1 MNADN
6 MVGRT
11 VAGYHL
17 AEYIGE
23 GGTATV
29 YRAEHPERGRAAVKI
44 LRPRLAQDPIAVK
57 RFLREAEYGA
67 RVSIPTS
74 SRPTTTAPPTDCTTW
89 RSSGPQGEPLAEFI
103 NRSGQVAPP
112 LVATIVEQL
121 GAALGG
127 AHKAGIIHRDLKP
140 ANIMYDPATQTAK
153 LLDFGI
159 ARDAELNPEERLTR
173 AGFFVGT
180 LQYVAPET
188 LSGELV
194 NEQADVYSL
203 ATIAYYLLTQ
213 ELPFTG
219 KSPRELFQQLLTQA
233 PVPLNQAV
241 KGLRFPGADRGGGH
255 AWAGA
260 GSDQAFQDGGRIRH
274 GVVHGGTAGRGKA
287 RLPGLAVRQGRGV
300 SDADQ
305 LRRLLLE
312 RSVRRGDFVLASG
325 QRSSY
330 YIDCRLTT
338 MSAEGQV
345 LIGRLGLAAIRRRA
359 GGRAAIGGL
368 TMGADP
374 VAYAIAAASWGTA
387 RGHRRLQRA
396 EGSEGPRHWA
406 S

>member
-1 MNADN
+1 MNVDN
-6 MVGRT
+6 LVGRT

-29 YRAEHPERGRAAVKI
+29 YRAEHQDRGRAAVKI

-67 RVSIPTS
+67 RVRHPNIVQTYDYG
-74 SRPTTTAPPTDCTTW
+74 ATDGLHYLALEW
-89 RSSGPQGEPLAEFI
+89 AQGEPLAEFI

-121 GAALGG
+121 GAALAS
-127 AHKAGIIHRDLKP
+127 AHKAGIIHRD
-140 ANIMYDPATQTAK
+140 
-153 LLDFGI
+153 
-159 ARDAELNPEERLTR
+159 LTR

-219 KSPRELFQQLLTQA
+219 KSPRELFQQLLTQS

-241 KGLRFPGADRGGGH
+241 KGLRFPAPVEAAVMRGLDRDLTKRSKTVDEFAADLC
-255 AWAGA
+255 
-260 GSDQAFQDGGRIRH
+260 
-274 GVVHGGTAGRGKA
+274 T
-287 RLPGLAVRQGRGV
+287 AVRQGGGKRG
-300 SDADQ
+300 
-305 LRRLLLE
+305 
-312 RSVRRGDFVLASG
+312 FLASLFG
-325 QRSSY
+325 K
-330 YIDCRLTT
+330 
-338 MSAEGQV
+338 
-345 LIGRLGLAAIRRRA
+345 
-359 GGRAAIGGL
+359 GG
-368 TMGADP
+368 
-374 VAYAIAAASWGTA
+374 
-387 RGHRRLQRA
+387 
-396 EGSEGPRHWA
+396 E
-406 S
+406 

>member
-29 YRAEHPERGRAAVKI
+29 YRAENSERGRAAVKI

-67 RVSIPTS
+67 RVKHPNIVQTYDYGA
-74 SRPTTTAPPTDCTTW
+74 TDGLHYLALEWAP
-89 RSSGPQGEPLAEFI
+89 GEPLAEFI
-103 NRSGQVAPP
+103 NRSGKIAPA

-121 GAALGG
+121 GAALGS

-194 NEQADVYSL
+194 SEQADVYSL
-203 ATIAYYLLTQ
+203 ATIAYYMLTQ

-219 KSPRELFQQLLTQA
+219 KSPRELFQQLLTQP

-241 KGLRFPGADRGGGH
+241 KGLRFPAPIEAAVMRGLDRDL
-255 AWAGA
+255 AKRSKTVDEFA
-260 GSDQAFQDGGRIRH
+260 
-274 GVVHGGTAGRGKA
+274 TE
-287 RLPGLAVRQGRGV
+287 LCTAVRQGGAKRGF
-300 SDADQ
+300 
-305 LRRLLLE
+305 L
-312 RSVRRGDFVLASG
+312 
-325 QRSSY
+325 SS
-330 YIDCRLTT
+330 LFGKG
-338 MSAEGQV
+338 AE
-345 LIGRLGLAAIRRRA
+345 
-359 GGRAAIGGL
+359 
-368 TMGADP
+368 
-374 VAYAIAAASWGTA
+374 
-387 RGHRRLQRA
+387 
-396 EGSEGPRHWA
+396 
-406 S
+406 

>member
-29 YRAEHPERGRAAVKI
+29 YRADHPERGLAAVKI

-67 RVSIPTS
+67 RVRHSNIVQTYDYG
-74 SRPTTTAPPTDCTTW
+74 ATDGLHYLALEW
-89 RSSGPQGEPLAEFI
+89 AQGEPLAEFI
-103 NRSGQVAPP
+103 NRSGKLAPA

-121 GAALGG
+121 GAALAC

-140 ANIMYDPATQTAK
+140 ANIMYDPASQTAK

-203 ATIAYYLLTQ
+203 ATIAYYMLTQ

-219 KSPRELFQQLLTQA
+219 KSPRELFQQLLTQT
-233 PVPLNQAV
+233 PVSLNQAV
-241 KGLRFPGADRGGGH
+241 KGLRFPGPIEA
-255 AWAGA
+255 AVM
-260 GSDQAFQDGGRIRH
+260 H
-274 GVVHGGTAGRGKA
+274 GLERDLSKRSKTVDEFAAELCT
-287 RLPGLAVRQGRGV
+287 AVRQGGGK
-300 SDADQ
+300 
-305 LRRLLLE
+305 
-312 RSVRRGDFVLASG
+312 RSFL
-325 QRSSY
+325 SS
-330 YIDCRLTT
+330 LF
-338 MSAEGQV
+338 GK
-345 LIGRLGLAAIRRRA
+345 
-359 GGRAAIGGL
+359 GG
-368 TMGADP
+368 
-374 VAYAIAAASWGTA
+374 
-387 RGHRRLQRA
+387 
-396 EGSEGPRHWA
+396 E
-406 S
+406 

>member
-1 MNADN
+1 MSTDN

-29 YRAEHPERGRAAVKI
+29 YRADHADRGRAAVKI

-67 RVSIPTS
+67 RVQHPNIVQTYDYG
-74 SRPTTTAPPTDCTTW
+74 ATDGLHYLALEW
-89 RSSGPQGEPLAEFI
+89 AQGEPLAEFI
-103 NRSGQVAPP
+103 NRSGQLAPP

-121 GAALGG
+121 GAALAS

-203 ATIAYYLLTQ
+203 ATIAYYMLTT

-241 KGLRFPGADRGGGH
+241 KGLRFPPVIEAAVMRGLERDLTKRSKTVDEFATELCTAIRQGGGK
-255 AWAGA
+255 
-260 GSDQAFQDGGRIRH
+260 
-274 GVVHGGTAGRGKA
+274 RG
-287 RLPGLAVRQGRGV
+287 
-300 SDADQ
+300 
-305 LRRLLLE
+305 
-312 RSVRRGDFVLASG
+312 FLASLFG
-325 QRSSY
+325 K
-330 YIDCRLTT
+330 
-338 MSAEGQV
+338 
-345 LIGRLGLAAIRRRA
+345 
-359 GGRAAIGGL
+359 GG
-368 TMGADP
+368 
-374 VAYAIAAASWGTA
+374 
-387 RGHRRLQRA
+387 
-396 EGSEGPRHWA
+396 E
-406 S
+406 

>member
-29 YRAEHPERGRAAVKI
+29 YRAENSERGRAAVKI

-67 RVSIPTS
+67 RVKHPNIVQTYDYGA
-74 SRPTTTAPPTDCTTW
+74 TDGLHYLALEWAP
-89 RSSGPQGEPLAEFI
+89 GEPLAEFI
-103 NRSGQVAPP
+103 NRSGKIAPP

-121 GAALGG
+121 GAALGS

-194 NEQADVYSL
+194 SEQADVYSL
-203 ATIAYYLLTQ
+203 ATIAYYMLTQ

-219 KSPRELFQQLLTQA
+219 KSPRELFQQLLTQP

-241 KGLRFPGADRGGGH
+241 KGLRFPAPIEAAIMRGLERDL
-255 AWAGA
+255 AKRSKTVDEFATELC
-260 GSDQAFQDGGRIRH
+260 
-274 GVVHGGTAGRGKA
+274 TAI
-287 RLPGLAVRQGRGV
+287 RQGGSKRG
-300 SDADQ
+300 
-305 LRRLLLE
+305 
-312 RSVRRGDFVLASG
+312 FLASLFG
-325 QRSSY
+325 K
-330 YIDCRLTT
+330 
-338 MSAEGQV
+338 
-345 LIGRLGLAAIRRRA
+345 
-359 GGRAAIGGL
+359 GGE
-368 TMGADP
+368 
-374 VAYAIAAASWGTA
+374 SGT
-387 RGHRRLQRA
+387 G
-396 EGSEGPRHWA
+396 E
-406 S
+406 